1 MTLGDGCDTEL
12 QGASVPKT
20 IAVLFFAL
28 IRRSSSSGESTNR
41 PPNSGKPPL
50 QKKNSVSG
58 VMTSSGAPSPRYLW
72 IRLALFEKQLA
83 IIIDYLVQ
91 NSRYGNSDLKF
102 DIRIKK
108 GEI

>member
-1 MTLGDGCDTEL
+1 MKPGAGCHTEL
-12 QGASVPKT
+12 KDTSAPKT
-20 IAVLFFAL
+20 IVVLIFAL
-28 IRRSSSSGESTNR
+28 IRRSSSSGDSTSR

-58 VMTSSGAPSPRYLW
+58 VMTSTGTPSPRYLW

-91 NSRYGNSDLKF
+91 NSRYGNSDLKV
-102 DIRIKK
+102 DIFISKR
-108 GEI
+108 EI

>member
-1 MTLGDGCDTEL
+1 MKLGDGCHTEL
-12 QGASVPKT
+12 QGASAPRT

-28 IRRSSSSGESTNR
+28 IRRSSSSGDSTNR
-41 PPNSGKPPL
+41 PPSSGKPPL

-58 VMTSSGAPSPRYLW
+58 VITSTGAPSPRYLW

-91 NSRYGNSDLKF
+91 NSRYGNSDLKI
-102 DIRIKK
+102 DILINK

>member
-1 MTLGDGCDTEL
+1 MKLSQEIE
-12 QGASVPKT
+12 GASAPKI
-20 IAVLFFAL
+20 IAVVFFAL
-28 IRRSSSSGESTNR
+28 IRRSSSSGDSTNR

-58 VMTSSGAPSPRYLW
+58 VLTSSGAPSPRYLW

-91 NSRYGNSDLKF
+91 NSRYGNSDLKI
-102 DIRIKK
+102 DIIINK